1 MQHYLCCVAGRL
13 FDGRAIT
20 MSTTRTSSVSRTTKE
35 TDIHVSLTLEGGGV
49 SQINT
54 GMPFFD
60 HMLTSFTRYG
70 FFDLDLRA
78 RGDLDVDYHHTVE
91 DVGICLGEAFDRALG
106 TKEGI
111 QRFGHVVLPMDEA
124 LVSVTLDICSR
135 PYLIYHVT
143 FPGPR
148 IGTSFP
154 SELVQEFFQGF
165 IRRSGL
171 TLHINMH
178 YGTNSHHVAEAIF
191 KGVGRAMSQACALD
205 PRIHGVFST
214 KGEL

>member
-1 MQHYLCCVAGRL
+1 
-13 FDGRAIT
+13 
-20 MSTTRTSSVSRTTKE
+20 MSGTRTGSISRTTRE
-35 TDIHVSLTLEGGGV
+35 TDIQVTLTLEGSGV
-49 SQINT
+49 SEIAT
-54 GMPFFD
+54 GIPFFD

-70 FFDLDLRA
+70 FFDLDLHA

-106 TKEGI
+106 TKAGI
-111 QRFGHVVLPMDEA
+111 QRFGHTVMPMDEA
-124 LVSVTLDICSR
+124 LASVTLDICAR

-178 YGTNSHHVAEAIF
+178 YGTNSHHIAEAIF
-191 KGVGRAMSQACALD
+191 KGVGRAMGQACALD
-205 PRIHGVFST
+205 PRIQGVFST

>member
-1 MQHYLCCVAGRL
+1 
-13 FDGRAIT
+13 
-20 MSTTRTSSVSRTTKE
+20 MSTTRTGSISRTTKE
-35 TDIHVSLTLEGGGV
+35 TDIQVTLTLEGSGV
-49 SQINT
+49 SEIAT
-54 GMPFFD
+54 GIPFFD

-70 FFDLDLRA
+70 FFDLDLHA

-106 TKEGI
+106 TKAGI
-111 QRFGHVVLPMDEA
+111 QRFGHTVMPMDEA
-124 LVSVTLDICSR
+124 LASVTLDICAR

-178 YGTNSHHVAEAIF
+178 YGTNSHHIAEAIF
-191 KGVGRAMSQACALD
+191 KGVGRAMGQACALD
-205 PRIHGVFST
+205 PRIQGVFST

>member
-1 MQHYLCCVAGRL
+1 MIV
-13 FDGRAIT
+13 
-20 MSTTRTSSVSRTTKE
+20 MSATRTSTVSRRTKE
-35 TDIHVSLTLEGGGV
+35 TDIQVTLTLEGSG
-49 SQINT
+49 SSEINT

-70 FFDLDLRA
+70 FFDLDLHA

-106 TKEGI
+106 SKEGI
-111 QRFGHVVLPMDEA
+111 QRFGHVVMPMDEA

-171 TLHINMH
+171 TLHINLH
-178 YGTNSHHVAEAIF
+178 YGVNSHHIAEAVF
-191 KGVGRAMSQACALD
+191 KGVGRAMSQACGLD
-205 PRIHGVFST
+205 PRIQGVFST

>member
-1 MQHYLCCVAGRL
+1 
-13 FDGRAIT
+13 
-20 MSTTRTSSVSRTTKE
+20 MSTTRTGSISRTTKE
-35 TDIHVSLTLEGGGV
+35 TDIQVTLTLEGSGASEIV
-49 SQINT
+49 T
-54 GMPFFD
+54 GIPFFD
-60 HMLTSFTRYG
+60 HMLTAFTRYG
-70 FFDLDLRA
+70 FFDLDLHA

-106 TKEGI
+106 TKAGI
-111 QRFGHVVLPMDEA
+111 QRFGHTVMPMDEA
-124 LVSVTLDICSR
+124 LASVTLDICAR
-135 PYLIYHVT
+135 PYLIYHVA

-178 YGTNSHHVAEAIF
+178 YGTNSHHIAEAIF
-191 KGVGRAMSQACALD
+191 KGVGRAMGQACALD
-205 PRIHGVFST
+205 PRIQGVFST

>member
-1 MQHYLCCVAGRL
+1 
-13 FDGRAIT
+13 
-20 MSTTRTSSVSRTTKE
+20 MSATRTGAVSRTTKE
-35 TDIHVSLTLEGGGV
+35 TDIHISLTLEGSGV
-49 SQINT
+49 GDIAT
-54 GMPFFD
+54 GIPFFD
-60 HMLTSFTRYG
+60 HMLTSLTRYG
-70 FFDLDLRA
+70 FFDLDLHA

-91 DVGICLGEAFDRALG
+91 DVGICLGEAFDHALG
-106 TKEGI
+106 AKEGI
-111 QRFGHVVLPMDEA
+111 QRFGHVVMPMDEA

-143 FPGPR
+143 FPSPS

-178 YGTNSHHVAEAIF
+178 YGTNSHHIAEAIF
-191 KGVGRAMSQACALD
+191 KGVGRALGQACALD

>member
-1 MQHYLCCVAGRL
+1 
-13 FDGRAIT
+13 
-20 MSTTRTSSVSRTTKE
+20 MSTTRTGSVSRTTKE
-35 TDIHVSLTLEGGGV
+35 TDIQIALTLEGSGV
-49 SQINT
+49 GEILT
-54 GMPFFD
+54 GIPFFD
-60 HMLTSFTRYG
+60 HMLISFTRYG
-70 FFDLDLRA
+70 FFDLDLHA
-78 RGDLDVDYHHTVE
+78 RGDLEVDYHHTVE

-106 TKEGI
+106 TKDGI
-111 QRFGHVVLPMDEA
+111 QRFGHVVMPMDEA
-124 LVSVTLDICSR
+124 LVSVTLDICAR
-135 PYLIYHVT
+135 PYLIYHVI

-178 YGTNSHHVAEAIF
+178 YGTNSHHIAEAIF
-191 KGVGRAMSQACALD
+191 KGVGRAMGQACALD

-214 KGEL
+214 KGAL

>member
-1 MQHYLCCVAGRL
+1 M
-13 FDGRAIT
+13 
-20 MSTTRTSSVSRTTKE
+20 MSTTRTGSVSRTTKE
-35 TDIHVSLTLEGGGV
+35 TDIQIGLTLEGNGA
-49 SQINT
+49 SEIHT
-54 GMPFFD
+54 GIPFFD

-70 FFDLDLRA
+70 FFDLDLHA

-106 TKEGI
+106 TKAGI
-111 QRFGHVVLPMDEA
+111 QRFGHVVMPMDEA

-143 FPGPR
+143 FPGRR
-148 IGTSFP
+148 IGTRFP

-171 TLHINMH
+171 TLHINMQ
-178 YGTNSHHVAEAIF
+178 YGSNSHHIAEAIF
-191 KGVGRAMSQACALD
+191 KGVGRAMAQACALD

>member
-1 MQHYLCCVAGRL
+1 
-13 FDGRAIT
+13 
-20 MSTTRTSSVSRTTKE
+20 MSTMRTSSVSRTTKE
-35 TDIHVSLTLEGGGV
+35 TDIQLTLTLEGNGV
-49 SQINT
+49 GEIST
-54 GMPFFD
+54 GMPCFD
-60 HMLTSFTRYG
+60 HMLTAFTRYG
-70 FFDLDLRA
+70 FFDLDLHA

-111 QRFGHVVLPMDEA
+111 QRFGHVVMPMDEA
-124 LVSVTLDICSR
+124 LASVTLDICSR
-135 PYLIYHVT
+135 PYLIYHVA

-154 SELVQEFFQGF
+154 AELVQEFFQGF

-171 TLHINMH
+171 TLHINML
-178 YGTNSHHVAEAIF
+178 YGTNSHHMAEAIF
-191 KGVGRAMSQACALD
+191 KGVGRAMSQACARD
-205 PRIHGVFST
+205 PRIQGVFST

>member
-1 MQHYLCCVAGRL
+1 MGNEM
-13 FDGRAIT
+13 
-20 MSTTRTSSVSRTTKE
+20 MSTTRTGAVSRTTKE
-35 TDIHVSLTLEGGGV
+35 TDIQISLTLEGSGV
-49 SQINT
+49 SDIAT
-54 GMPFFD
+54 GIPFFD
-60 HMLTSFTRYG
+60 HMLTSLTRYG
-70 FFDLDLRA
+70 FFDLDLHA

-106 TKEGI
+106 SKEGI
-111 QRFGHVVLPMDEA
+111 QRFGHVVMPMDEA
-124 LVSVTLDICSR
+124 LASVTLDICSR

-178 YGTNSHHVAEAIF
+178 YGTNSHHIAEAIF
-191 KGVGRAMSQACALD
+191 KGVGRAMGQACALD

>member
-1 MQHYLCCVAGRL
+1 
-13 FDGRAIT
+13 
-20 MSTTRTSSVSRTTKE
+20 MSTARTGSISRTTKE
-35 TDIHVSLTLEGGGV
+35 TDIQVTLTLEGSGV
-49 SQINT
+49 SEIAT
-54 GMPFFD
+54 GIPFFD

-70 FFDLDLRA
+70 FFDLDLHA

-106 TKEGI
+106 TKAGI
-111 QRFGHVVLPMDEA
+111 QRFGHTVMPMDEA
-124 LVSVTLDICSR
+124 LASVTLDICAR

-178 YGTNSHHVAEAIF
+178 YGTNSHHIAEAIF
-191 KGVGRAMSQACALD
+191 KGVGRAMGQACALD
-205 PRIHGVFST
+205 PRIQGVFST

>member
-1 MQHYLCCVAGRL
+1 MEATPTMSATRTG
-13 FDGRAIT
+13 AIT
-20 MSTTRTSSVSRTTKE
+20 RTTKE
-35 TDIHVSLTLEGGGV
+35 TDIQARLTLEGSGLSEV
-49 SQINT
+49 QT
-54 GMPFFD
+54 GIPFFD
-60 HMLTSFTRYG
+60 HMLTSFVRYG
-70 FFDLDLRA
+70 FFDLDLQA
-78 RGDLDVDYHHTVE
+78 RGDLEVDYHHTVE

-106 TKEGI
+106 GKEGI
-111 QRFGHVVLPMDEA
+111 QRFGHTVMPMDEA
-124 LVSVTLDICSR
+124 LASVTLDICSR

-171 TLHINMH
+171 TLHINLH
-178 YGTNSHHVAEAIF
+178 YGSNSHHIAEAIF
-191 KGVGRAMSQACALD
+191 KGVGRAMGQACALD

>member
-1 MQHYLCCVAGRL
+1 M
-13 FDGRAIT
+13 I
-20 MSTTRTSSVSRTTKE
+20 MSTTRAASVSRTTKE
-35 TDIHVSLTLEGGGV
+35 TDIKIALMLEGSGV
-49 SQINT
+49 GNINT
-54 GMPFFD
+54 GIPFFD
-60 HMLTSFTRYG
+60 HMLTSYTRYG
-70 FFDLDLRA
+70 FFDLNLQA
-78 RGDLDVDYHHTVE
+78 HGDLDVDFHHTVE

-106 TKEGI
+106 TREGI
-111 QRFGHVVLPMDEA
+111 QRVGHTVMPMDEA
-124 LVSVTLDICSR
+124 LVSVTLDICAR

-171 TLHINMH
+171 TLHINMQ
-178 YGTNSHHVAEAIF
+178 YGTNSHHIAEAIF
-191 KGVGRAMSQACALD
+191 KGVGRAMGQACALD

-214 KGEL
+214 KGAL

>member
-1 MQHYLCCVAGRL
+1 M
-13 FDGRAIT
+13 
-20 MSTTRTSSVSRTTKE
+20 RTSSVSRTTKE
-35 TDIHVSLTLEGGGV
+35 TDIQLTLTLEGNGV
-49 SQINT
+49 GEIST

-60 HMLTSFTRYG
+60 HMLTAFTRYG
-70 FFDLDLRA
+70 FFDLDLHA

-111 QRFGHVVLPMDEA
+111 QRFGHVVMPMDEA
-124 LVSVTLDICSR
+124 LASVTLDICSR
-135 PYLIYHVT
+135 PYLIYHVA

-154 SELVQEFFQGF
+154 AELVQEFFQGF

-171 TLHINMH
+171 TLHINML
-178 YGTNSHHVAEAIF
+178 YGTNSHHMAEAIF
-191 KGVGRAMSQACALD
+191 KGVGRAMSQACARD
-205 PRIHGVFST
+205 PRIQGVFST

>member
-1 MQHYLCCVAGRL
+1 M
-13 FDGRAIT
+13 
-20 MSTTRTSSVSRTTKE
+20 MSTTRTGSVSRTTKE
-35 TDIHVSLTLEGGGV
+35 TDIQVTLTLEGSGV
-49 SQINT
+49 SEVHT
-54 GMPFFD
+54 GIPFFD
-60 HMLTSFTRYG
+60 HMLISFTRYG
-70 FFDLDLRA
+70 FFDLNLHA
-78 RGDLDVDYHHTVE
+78 RGDLEVDYHHTVE
-91 DVGICLGEAFDRALG
+91 DVGICLGEAFDHALG
-106 TKEGI
+106 AKEGI
-111 QRFGHVVLPMDEA
+111 QRFGHVVMPMDES
-124 LVSVTLDICSR
+124 LVSVTLDICAR

-178 YGTNSHHVAEAIF
+178 YGTNSHHIAEAIF
-191 KGVGRAMSQACALD
+191 KGVGWAMGQACALD

>member
-1 MQHYLCCVAGRL
+1 MGNEM
-13 FDGRAIT
+13 
-20 MSTTRTSSVSRTTKE
+20 MSTTRTGAVSRTTKE
-35 TDIHVSLTLEGGGV
+35 TDIQISLTLEGSGV
-49 SQINT
+49 GDITT
-54 GMPFFD
+54 GIPFFD
-60 HMLTSFTRYG
+60 HMLTSLTRYG
-70 FFDLDLRA
+70 FFDLSLHA

-91 DVGICLGEAFDRALG
+91 DAGICLGEAFDHALG
-106 TKEGI
+106 SKEGI
-111 QRFGHVVLPMDEA
+111 QRFGHVVMPMDEA

-178 YGTNSHHVAEAIF
+178 YGTNSHHIAEAIF
-191 KGVGRAMSQACALD
+191 KGVGRAMGQACALD

>member
-1 MQHYLCCVAGRL
+1 M
-13 FDGRAIT
+13 I
-20 MSTTRTSSVSRTTKE
+20 MSTTRTGLVSRTTKE
-35 TDIHVSLTLEGGGV
+35 TDIQIGLTLEGNGLGE
-49 SQINT
+49 IHT
-54 GMPFFD
+54 GIPFFD

-70 FFDLDLRA
+70 FFDLDLHA
-78 RGDLDVDYHHTVE
+78 RGDLEVDYHHTVE

-111 QRFGHVVLPMDEA
+111 QRFGHVVMPMDEA
-124 LVSVTLDICSR
+124 LVSVTLDICAR

-171 TLHINMH
+171 TLHINMQ
-178 YGTNSHHVAEAIF
+178 YGSNSHHIAEAIF
-191 KGVGRAMSQACALD
+191 KGVGRAMGQACALD
-205 PRIHGVFST
+205 ARIHGVFST

>member
-1 MQHYLCCVAGRL
+1 MTA
-13 FDGRAIT
+13 
-20 MSTTRTSSVSRTTKE
+20 MRTGSVSRTTKE
-35 TDIHVSLTLEGGGV
+35 TDIQVRLTLEGSGF
-49 SQINT
+49 SDIAT
-54 GMPFFD
+54 GIPFFD
-60 HMLTSFTRYG
+60 HMLSAFSRHG

-78 RGDLDVDYHHTVE
+78 RGDVEVDYHHTVE
-91 DVGICLGEAFDRALG
+91 DVGICLGEAFDQALG

-111 QRFGHVVLPMDEA
+111 RRFGETAVPMAEA
-124 LVSVTLDICSR
+124 LVSVALDIFAR
-135 PYLIYHVT
+135 PYLLYHVN

-148 IGTSFP
+148 IGTTFP
-154 SELVQEFFQGF
+154 AELVEEFFQGF

-178 YGTNSHHVAEAIF
+178 YGSNSHHIAEAIF

-205 PRIHGVFST
+205 PRIQGVLST

>member
-1 MQHYLCCVAGRL
+1 
-13 FDGRAIT
+13 
-20 MSTTRTSSVSRTTKE
+20 MSATRTSTVSRTTKE
-35 TDIHVSLTLEGGGV
+35 TDIQVTLTLEGSGSGEI
-49 SQINT
+49 ST

-70 FFDLDLRA
+70 FFDLDLHA

-111 QRFGHVVLPMDEA
+111 QRFGHVVMPMDEA

-171 TLHINMH
+171 TLHINLH
-178 YGTNSHHVAEAIF
+178 YGTNSHHIAEAVF

>member
-1 MQHYLCCVAGRL
+1 
-13 FDGRAIT
+13 
-20 MSTTRTSSVSRTTKE
+20 MSTTRTASVSRTTKE
-35 TDIHVSLTLEGGGV
+35 TDIQIALVLEGRGV
-49 SQINT
+49 GDIHT
-54 GMPFFD
+54 GIPFFD
-60 HMLTSFTRYG
+60 HMLTAFTRYG
-70 FFDLDLRA
+70 FFDLELQA
-78 RGDLDVDYHHTVE
+78 RGDLDVDFHHTVE

-106 TKEGI
+106 AKEGI
-111 QRFGHVVLPMDEA
+111 QRFGHTVMPMDEA

-135 PYLIYHVT
+135 PYLIYHAS

-165 IRRSGL
+165 IRRSGI
-171 TLHINMH
+171 TLHINMQ
-178 YGTNSHHVAEAIF
+178 YGTNSHHIAEAIF
-191 KGVGRAMSQACALD
+191 KGVGRAMGQACTLD

>member
-1 MQHYLCCVAGRL
+1 
-13 FDGRAIT
+13 
-20 MSTTRTSSVSRTTKE
+20 MSTTRTSSVSRTTRE
-35 TDIHVSLTLEGGGV
+35 TDIQVTLTLEGSGV
-49 SQINT
+49 SEINT
-54 GMPFFD
+54 GIPFFD

-70 FFDLDLRA
+70 FFDLDLHA

-91 DVGICLGEAFDRALG
+91 DVGICLGEAFDRALA
-106 TKEGI
+106 TKAGI
-111 QRFGHVVLPMDEA
+111 QRFGHAVIPMDEA
-124 LVSVTLDICSR
+124 LASVTLDICSR
-135 PYLIYHVT
+135 PYLIYHVN

-178 YGTNSHHVAEAIF
+178 YGTNSHHIAEAIF
-191 KGVGRAMSQACALD
+191 KGVGRAMGQACALD

>member
-1 MQHYLCCVAGRL
+1 M
-13 FDGRAIT
+13 
-20 MSTTRTSSVSRTTKE
+20 MSTTRTGSVSRTTKE
-35 TDIHVSLTLEGGGV
+35 TDIQITLTLEGSGV
-49 SQINT
+49 SEVHT
-54 GMPFFD
+54 GIPFFD
-60 HMLTSFTRYG
+60 HMLISFTRYG
-70 FFDLDLRA
+70 FFDLNLHA
-78 RGDLDVDYHHTVE
+78 RGDLEVDYHHTVE
-91 DVGICLGEAFDRALG
+91 DVGICLGEAFDRVLG

-111 QRFGHVVLPMDEA
+111 QRFGHVVMPMDES
-124 LVSVTLDICSR
+124 LVSVTLDICAR
-135 PYLIYHVT
+135 PYLIYHVA

-178 YGTNSHHVAEAIF
+178 YGTNSHHIAEAIF
-191 KGVGRAMSQACALD
+191 KGVGRAMGQACALD

>member
-1 MQHYLCCVAGRL
+1 
-13 FDGRAIT
+13 
-20 MSTTRTSSVSRTTKE
+20 MSTTRTGSVSRTTKE
-35 TDIHVSLTLEGGGV
+35 TDIQIGLTLEGNGAGE
-49 SQINT
+49 IHT
-54 GMPFFD
+54 GIPFFD
-60 HMLTSFTRYG
+60 HMLISFTRYG
-70 FFDLDLRA
+70 FFDLDLHA
-78 RGDLDVDYHHTVE
+78 RGDLEVDYHHTVE

-106 TKEGI
+106 TKDGI
-111 QRFGHVVLPMDEA
+111 QRFGHVVMPMDEA
-124 LVSVTLDICSR
+124 LVSVTLDICAR

-171 TLHINMH
+171 TLHINMQ
-178 YGTNSHHVAEAIF
+178 YGRNSHHIAEAIF
-191 KGVGRAMSQACALD
+191 KGVGRAMGQACALD

>member
-1 MQHYLCCVAGRL
+1 M
-13 FDGRAIT
+13 I
-20 MSTTRTSSVSRTTKE
+20 MSATRIGSIARTTKE
-35 TDIHVSLTLEGGGV
+35 TDIQLTLTLEGSGA
-49 SQINT
+49 SEITT

-60 HMLTSFTRYG
+60 HMLISFTRYG

-106 TKEGI
+106 AKEGI
-111 QRFGHVVLPMDEA
+111 QRFGHTVMPMDEA
-124 LVSVTLDICSR
+124 LVSVTLDISAR
-135 PYLIYHVT
+135 PYLIYHVN

-165 IRRSGL
+165 IRRSGV
-171 TLHINMH
+171 TLHINMQ
-178 YGTNSHHVAEAIF
+178 YGTNSHHIAEAIF
-191 KGVGRAMSQACALD
+191 KGVGRAMGQACALD
-205 PRIHGVFST
+205 PRIQGVFST

>member
-1 MQHYLCCVAGRL
+1 
-13 FDGRAIT
+13 
-20 MSTTRTSSVSRTTKE
+20 MSTTRTGSVSRTTKE
-35 TDIHVSLTLEGGGV
+35 TDIQVRLTLEGRGDND
-49 SQINT
+49 IMT
-54 GMPFFD
+54 GIPFLD
-60 HMLTSFTRYG
+60 HMLNSFTRHG

-78 RGDLDVDYHHTVE
+78 RGDLEVDYHHTVE
-91 DVGICLGEAFDRALG
+91 DAGICLGEAFERALG

-111 QRFGHVVLPMDEA
+111 RRYGHTVVPMDEA
-124 LVSVTLDICSR
+124 LVSVALDICSR

-171 TLHINMH
+171 TLHVNMH
-178 YGTNSHHVAEAIF
+178 YGTNSHHIAEAIF
-191 KGVGRAMSQACALD
+191 KGVGRAMGQACALD

>member
-1 MQHYLCCVAGRL
+1 M
-13 FDGRAIT
+13 T
-20 MSTTRTSSVSRTTKE
+20 MSTTRTGSVSRTTKE
-35 TDIHVSLTLEGGGV
+35 TDIQVTLTLDGNGV
-49 SQINT
+49 NDIST
-54 GMPFFD
+54 GVPFFD

-70 FFDLDLRA
+70 FFDLAILA

-91 DVGICLGEAFDRALG
+91 DVGICLGEAFDQALG

-111 QRFGHVVLPMDEA
+111 QRFGHTVMPMDEA

-178 YGTNSHHVAEAIF
+178 YGTNSHHIAEAIF
-191 KGVGRAMSQACALD
+191 KGVGRAMGQACALD
-205 PRIHGVFST
+205 PRIRGVFST

>member
-1 MQHYLCCVAGRL
+1 
-13 FDGRAIT
+13 
-20 MSTTRTSSVSRTTKE
+20 MSTTRSGLVSRTTKE
-35 TDIHVSLTLEGGGV
+35 TDIQVSLMLDGSGV
-49 SQINT
+49 GEIGT
-54 GMPFFD
+54 GVPFFD

-70 FFDLDLRA
+70 LFDLDLRA

-106 TKEGI
+106 AKEGI
-111 QRFGHVVLPMDEA
+111 QRYGHVVMPMDEA

-171 TLHINMH
+171 TLHINMQ
-178 YGTNSHHVAEAIF
+178 YGTNSHHIAEAIF
-191 KGVGRAMSQACALD
+191 KGVGRAMGQACALD
-205 PRIHGVFST
+205 PRIHGVLST